1 MYSVGK
7 FDKSTTTTTKE
18 SIACFLW
25 KKNPK
30 KTSPLKKKKRTAS
43 LLPDQNIDSCVIYK
57 LFVSVSWFAG
67 CKCKKK
73 RRKLRKRLYMSRR
86 FDYGKCSQIHSYLRL
101 RPLTSFMYSGV
112 TITILDTNALD
123 LNDVQWRHS
132 VSYLIL
138 RPLTSFMYSGVT
150 ITILDTNAL
159 DLSWYKGPWPL
170 RCTMVSQRGIP
181 HTKAPDLHGVQW
193 CHNVSYLIRR
203 PLTSMVYSGV
213 TIISHMHISY
223 KRSWLLGAF
232 GFQGYE

>member
-1 MYSVGK
+1 MVPVQSQVHSHNKKINVLLIKTCYFLSIQCNIRKAIICWMLLHLYLYKWNLQMYSVGK

-123 LNDVQWRHS
+123 LNDVQWCHS

-138 RPLTSFMYSGVT
+138 RPLTSF
-150 ITILDTNAL
+150 
-159 DLSWYKGPWPL
+159 
-170 RCTMVSQRGIP
+170 
-181 HTKAPDLHGVQW
+181 
-193 CHNVSYLIRR
+193 
-203 PLTSMVYSGV
+203 VYSGV
-213 TIISHMHISY
+213 TVWHTLY
-223 KRSWLLGAF
+223 
-232 GFQGYE
+232 